1 MTLEF
6 QSFRRPRATFRAGAI
21 AAAIS
26 ILVAGCTGNILPG
39 AANDPPKLYVLT
51 PKNTF
56 SGNLPKVDWQ
66 LTIALPVADAALNTA
81 RIALRQNP
89 ISLEYYAR
97 ANWVDTAPRMIQTL
111 LVESFENSK
120 SIVSIGRQSVT
131 LRADYSLLTD
141 MREFQAEYIGD
152 GPPRIR
158 IRLNAKMVRMPQRT
172 ILATQTFEFVEP
184 AASSDLQAVVSAFDI
199 ALGKTLKRIVEWSLK
214 SVPPQSPRARVR

>member
-1 MTLEF
+1 MTLEYR
-6 QSFRRPRATFRAGAI
+6 QNAKTKIRFRSALI
-21 AAAIS
+21 ALALS
-26 ILVAGCTGNILPG
+26 SMVAGCTGNILPG

-56 SGNLPKVDWQ
+56 SQKLPKVDWQ
-66 LTIALPVADAALNTA
+66 LTIDLPVADAALNTA
-81 RIALRQNP
+81 RIALRHNP

-111 LVESFENSK
+111 LVESFENSG

-141 MREFQAEYIGD
+141 LREFQAEYIGG

-184 AASSDLQAVVSAFDI
+184 AASSDLEAVVSAFDI

-214 SVPPQSPRARVR
+214 SVPPESPRARSR

>member
-1 MTLEF
+1 MTLEYRQNAKTKIRF
-6 QSFRRPRATFRAGAI
+6 HSALI
-21 AAAIS
+21 ALALS
-26 ILVAGCTGNILPG
+26 SMVAGCTGNILPG

-56 SGNLPKVDWQ
+56 SQKLPKVDWQ
-66 LTIALPVADAALNTA
+66 LTIDLPVADAALNTA
-81 RIALRQNP
+81 RIALRHNP

-111 LVESFENSK
+111 LVESFENSG

-141 MREFQAEYIGD
+141 LREFQAEYIGG

-184 AASSDLQAVVSAFDI
+184 AASSDLEAVVSAFDI

-214 SVPPQSPRARVR
+214 SVPPESPRARSR

>member
-1 MTLEF
+1 MKIHATK
-6 QSFRRPRATFRAGAI
+6 PRSSRKTFLTAVLSLSV
-21 AAAIS
+21 AA
-26 ILVAGCTGNILPG
+26 LVSGCAGNILPG
-39 AANDPPKLYVLT
+39 AANDPPNLYVLT

-56 SGNLPKVDWQ
+56 SNGLPKVDWQ
-66 LTIALPVADAALNTA
+66 LTIALPVADAALNSA

-141 MREFQAEYIGD
+141 LREFQAEYIGA

-184 AASSDLQAVVSAFDI
+184 AASSDLEAVVSAFDV

-214 SVPPQSPRARVR
+214 SVPPGSPRARRR

>member
-1 MTLEF
+1 MTLVF
-6 QSFRRPRATFRAGAI
+6 PQKTGAGTKVRSVFAVFAI
-21 AAAIS
+21 AS
-26 ILVAGCTGNILPG
+26 LMAGCTGNILPG

-56 SGNLPKVDWQ
+56 SANLPKVNWQ

-81 RIALRQNP
+81 RIALRHNP

-111 LVESFENSK
+111 LVESFENSD

-131 LRADYSLLTD
+131 LRSDYSLLTD
-141 MREFQAEYIGD
+141 LREFQAEYIGS

-172 ILATQTFEFVEP
+172 ILATQTFEYVEP
-184 AASSDLQAVVSAFDI
+184 AASSDLEAVVSAFDI

-214 SVPPQSPRARVR
+214 SVPPNSPRGGRR